1 MKLKRRLQAF
11 LIALVMVFGTLAPG
25 VTVHADPTAEGTV
38 SFLSAP
44 DKIGWADG
52 VEAHILQFSAV
63 EGATGYEIVLS
74 VPSKNFWDACL
85 YIPQSGSEKYEYDI
99 KSQMEYEESMC
110 NEDLSGELTISVY
123 AFSGNWQAINISDF
137 HNAAHKDIATSA
149 FVSYVGNLP
158 AMPTP
163 QNVNLN
169 LSEDN
174 KLTVSF
180 NKVQAAD
187 GTVPSEYNLLFLD
200 GDKEVYQTR
209 SYQSYQSGERSD
221 QLIWTSSGDGSIEIA
236 VPDDFRQINLSDISS
251 LSVKVSA
258 WSNARYTEG
267 EDKDK
272 LKYKV
277 SEWST
282 AAAPITNKAATV
294 VNTGSVTTDE
304 FNENGTTKTISNADD
319 VKALLPNAAVGTT
332 IKVEVKTSNDS
343 SAFTNGQSGETYN
356 DLATFEVNLKSYAED
371 GDQEGT
377 NVTNTNHPILI
388 TVPIP
393 EAMQGKRV
401 VILTN
406 HNNEGVREV
415 ASTISNDGQFISFY
429 ADKFSPYA
437 MAVEDSEPE
446 NIKITFK
453 ANGGSGDDVIQ
464 MVAESTPT
472 ALTSNAF
479 TRSGYTFT
487 GWNTTADGTGTSYA
501 DGEKIEAIN
510 DLTLYAQ
517 WKKADAAPSTS
528 GGGPAAPAVDRT
540 TATNTV
546 SDAIASAKST
556 VSDAALS
563 SAVKDLAASLIDQ
576 AKADA
581 DKNISAASST
591 TAANTA
597 ATNAE
602 MAIKE
607 ITARV
612 EKAKAIT
619 DITGSGDQKDAVQY
633 GIVKG
638 YIQGTSDTT
647 FGPTGDVTRAQFV
660 TFLYRLAGSHAVT
673 VTAEFNDVKDN
684 ANLGGGDFAAAIQWA
699 SKVGIAKGFS
709 DGSFKPGET
718 VTREQAVAFLHR
730 YFTNI
735 SGGVDNAFAD
745 VKDGAWYDQD
755 ISWGVGS
762 GVVKG
767 ISATEFGVGNNTT
780 RAQAAQFIYRA
791 AVK

>member
-1 MKLKRRLQAF
+1 MSLKRKIMSL
-11 LIALVMVFGTLAPG
+11 LMALTMAFGTLIPC
-25 VTVHADPTAEGTV
+25 VTAYADTASEGTV

-44 DKIGWADG
+44 AEIGWADG
-52 VEAHILQFSAV
+52 VEANILQFTAV
-63 EGATGYEIVLS
+63 GGATGYEIGLS
-74 VPSKNFWDACL
+74 VPSKNFRDYCL
-85 YIPQSGSEKYEYDI
+85 FVPNSGYDRYEYDI
-99 KSQMEYEESMC
+99 KSQMENEEAMW
-110 NEDLSGELTISVY
+110 NTDLSGELTVSVY
-123 AFSGNWQAINISDF
+123 AFSGDWHAIDIRSFD
-137 HNAAHKDIATSA
+137 NADHRDIITSA
-149 FVSYVGNLP
+149 FESYVGNM
-158 AMPTP
+158 AATPTP
-163 QNVNLN
+163 EGVNLN

-180 NKVQAAD
+180 NKVLD
-187 GTVPSEYNLLFLD
+187 GDGNVPSEFNLQFLD
-200 GDKEVYQTR
+200 GDNDPVKETR
-209 SYQSYQSGERSD
+209 CYASYRSGERSD
-221 QLIWTSSGDGSIEIA
+221 QLIWSLSTDSNNIEIP
-236 VPDDFRQINLSDISS
+236 VPDDFRQIYLGNIQS

-258 WSNARYTEG
+258 RSDARYAEG
-267 EDKDK
+267 GLKGK

-277 SEWST
+277 SEWS
-282 AAAPITNKAATV
+282 ASAEPITNSKATV
-294 VNTGSVTTDE
+294 IDVGSVNTDE
-304 FNENGTTKTISNADD
+304 FNSQEGKKLSITEGDAVQK
-319 VKALLPNAAVGTT
+319 LLPEAETGTSIT
-332 IKVEVKTSNDS
+332 VEVKKNES
-343 SAFTNGQSGETYN
+343 SSSFTDVQSSKAYTG
-356 DLATFEVNLKSYAED
+356 LVTFEVNLYKHTAAEK
-371 GDQEGT
+371 EGT
-377 NVTNTNHPILI
+377 SGTEVHETNHSILI

-393 EAMQGKRV
+393 DSLKGRKV
-401 VILTN
+401 IILTK
-406 HNNEGVREV
+406 HGDEATREIG
-415 ASTISNDGQFISFY
+415 SKISDDGTSISFY
-429 ADKFSPYA
+429 ANKFSDYA
-437 MAVEDSEPE
+437 IAGKTEG
-446 NIKITFK
+446 IITFY
-453 ANGGSGDDVIQ
+453 ANDGSADNSAQTVTLG
-464 MVAESTPT
+464 TGT
-472 ALTSNAF
+472 ALSPNSF

-487 GWNTTADGTGTSYA
+487 GWNTAADGSGTSYT
-501 DGEKIEAIN
+501 DGQNVTIAN

-517 WKKADAAPSTS
+517 WKADATPSSS
-528 GGGPAAPAVDRT
+528 GGGAAAPAVDRT
-540 TATNTV
+540 TAANTV
-546 SDAIASAKST
+546 SDATTSAKSA

-563 SAVKDLAASLIDQ
+563 TAAKDLATTLIDQ

-602 MAIKE
+602 AAIKE

-612 EKAKAIT
+612 EKAEAIT

-660 TFLYRLAGSHAVT
+660 TFLYRLAGSPAVT

-699 SKVGIAKGFS
+699 SGVGIAKGFS

-791 AVK
+791 ETK

>member
-11 LIALVMVFGTLAPG
+11 LIALVMVFGTLVPG
-25 VTVHADPTAEGTV
+25 VTVYADPTAEGTV

-44 DKIGWADG
+44 AKIGWADG
-52 VEAHILQFSAV
+52 KEAHILQFSAV
-63 EGATGYEIVLS
+63 KGATGYAIILS
-74 VPSKNFWDACL
+74 VPSKKFWDACL
-85 YIPQSGSEKYEYDI
+85 YTPQSGPEKYEYDI
-99 KSQMEYEESMC
+99 KSKMENEESMC

-137 HNAAHKDIATSA
+137 DNAAHKDIDTSA

-187 GTVPSEYNLLFLD
+187 GTVPSDYNLLFLD
-200 GDKEVYQTR
+200 GDKEVYQTK

-221 QLIWTSSGDGSIEIA
+221 QLIWTSSSDGNVIEIP

-267 EDKDK
+267 EYQGK

-277 SEWST
+277 SEWS
-282 AAAPITNKAATV
+282 AAAGPITNKAATV

-304 FNENGTTKTISNADD
+304 FNETGTTKTISDADD
-319 VKALLPNAAVGTT
+319 VKALLPDAAEGTT

-343 SAFTNGQSGETYN
+343 SAFSNGQSGENYN
-356 DLATFEVNLKSYAED
+356 DLATFEVNLKSYAGD

-393 EAMQGKRV
+393 EAMQRKRV
-401 VILTN
+401 IILTN

-437 MAVEDSEPE
+437 IAVENSKPE

-453 ANGGSGDDVIQ
+453 ANGGSGEDVTQ
-464 MVAESTPT
+464 TVAERTST

-501 DGEKIEAIN
+501 DGARIAAIK

-517 WKKADAAPSTS
+517 WQADAAPSTS
-528 GGGPAAPAVDRT
+528 GGGAAAPAVDRT
-540 TATNTV
+540 TAANTV
-546 SDAIASAKST
+546 SDATTSAKSA

-563 SAVKDLAASLIDQ
+563 TAAKDLASTLIDQ

-602 MAIKE
+602 AAIKE

-612 EKAKAIT
+612 EKAEAIT

-660 TFLYRLAGSHAVT
+660 TFLYRLAGSPAVT

-699 SKVGIAKGFS
+699 SGVGIAKGFS

-791 AVK
+791 ETK